1 MIISNLFIHM
11 GLKPEI
17 WAVLLY
23 PSQLTSGGIFHSL
36 VQFPVHKVFIPSS
49 LSQRERWCLS
59 GGELNI
65 CPKAYRESCTFL
77 TFGWEKGAPQSPLPW
92 ISDDT
97 LGVHSEIQPMA
108 RAETVLVCLS
118 QAFPAS
124 WHMPSPGFPLFCLQI
139 LSPLLIV
146 LTPWQYCLRN
156 NSSSSCFFR
165 KSDLATAWPEAF
177 PTRKHWESHPD
188 FLDGSRWGM
197 NHASHRPPIKRRIL
211 FCSFTRKTR
220 EKAVKTSLTL
230 TTNSGLETTSIGLG
244 CPWAYPFWQ
253 STEWTDSAEEK
264 DLRRNGR
271 RHALKDQPFCMT
283 PGLPPVLKPLQR
295 LNGFPS

>member
-23 PSQLTSGGIFHSL
+23 PSQLPSGGIFHSL

-124 WHMPSPGFPLFCLQI
+124 WHRPSPGFPLFCLQI

-146 LTPWQYCLRN
+146 LTPW
-156 NSSSSCFFR
+156 
-165 KSDLATAWPEAF
+165 
-177 PTRKHWESHPD
+177 
-188 FLDGSRWGM
+188 
-197 NHASHRPPIKRRIL
+197 
-211 FCSFTRKTR
+211 
-220 EKAVKTSLTL
+220 
-230 TTNSGLETTSIGLG
+230 
-244 CPWAYPFWQ
+244 
-253 STEWTDSAEEK
+253 
-264 DLRRNGR
+264 
-271 RHALKDQPFCMT
+271 
-283 PGLPPVLKPLQR
+283 PVLPQKQ
-295 LNGFPS
+295 FV